1 MKLFG
6 LTGGIGMGKS
16 TAARLLS
23 DQGLPVVDTDILAH
37 ELTSPGQ
44 SALGE
49 IVETFGAQVVDE
61 AGRLQR
67 PVLARIVFGSLEKR
81 KELEQILHPRIRERW
96 MAQVNMWRQE
106 GRAAGVVVIPL
117 LFETAAQSEF
127 EAVLCTACTGA
138 SQQQRLEARHWP
150 REQIQQRID
159 AQWPVEKKMS
169 ASNHVIWTEGSLG
182 VHARQLQVVMG
193 RYLGSRR

>member
-16 TAARLLS
+16 TAARLLAN
-23 DQGLPVVDTDILAH
+23 QGLPIVDTDVLAH
-37 ELTSPGQ
+37 ELTAPGQ
-44 SALGE
+44 PSLAE
-49 IVETFGAQVVDE
+49 IVERFGPQIVDE

-67 PVLARIVFGSLEKR
+67 PTLARMVFGSPEKR

-96 MAQVNMWRQE
+96 MAQVNEWRRE
-106 GRAAGVVVIPL
+106 SRVAGVVVIPL
-117 LFETAAQSEF
+117 LFETAAQAEF
-127 EAVLCTACTGA
+127 DAVLCTACSAA

-150 REQIQQRID
+150 REQIQQRIN
-159 AQWPVEKKMS
+159 AQWPVEKKM
-169 ASNHVIWTEGSLG
+169 AAANHVIWTEGSLG
-182 VHARQLQVVMG
+182 VHARQLQVVTE